1 MVKKL
6 KIYVTAIIRK
16 ENPFYVGWCPELN
29 IASQGKSIDE
39 TIANLR
45 EALELYLED
54 EDAYVPE
61 GLTECPEE
69 SPMLLCL
76 NVKA

>member
-1 MVKKL
+1 M
-6 KIYVTAIIRK
+6 TAILKK
-16 ENPFYVGWCPELN
+16 EKILYVGWCPELN

-54 EDAYVPE
+54 EDAYIPE
-61 GLTECPEE
+61 ELTECPQE

-76 NVKA
+76 NVESPKEA